1 MSWRDFLVFAD
12 ASEDGFT
19 RLGMAQEI
27 AAAHEGHLEALVL
40 TPMQVPMSVLPE
52 AASAAYTQ
60 AEAAARDASASV
72 VRALQA
78 KYAPGPKLSIYSC
91 EAPANATRNAAG
103 RAARTADLVVLG
115 QPVTFDNSELDT
127 DIYRGA
133 VLLGGRPCL
142 MLPRW
147 EQRHDFGK
155 RILISWKATPQSARA
170 VEGALP
176 FLTKADKVRV
186 CVANPR
192 GEREGE
198 GERSLERLATYL
210 MRHGVKVEQTITR
223 ESWEGPERMIIS
235 EIEGFSAD
243 MLVMGAYEGAQFA
256 EDIFNGVTPTVVRD
270 SNVPILL
277 AH

>member
-1 MSWRDFLVFAD
+1 MGWRDFLVFAD
-12 ASEDGFT
+12 ASEDGMA
-19 RLGMAQEI
+19 RLAMAQDI
-27 AAAHEGHLEALVL
+27 ATAHDGHLEALVL
-40 TPMQVPMSVLPE
+40 TPMTLPFG
-52 AASAAYTQ
+52 ANPSTGSAGYAE
-60 AEAAARDASASV
+60 AEAAARDASEGV
-72 VRALQA
+72 VRALRA
-78 KYAPGPKLSIYSC
+78 KYPPSDRLSLYAC
-91 EAPANATRNAAG
+91 ETPANASRLAAG
-103 RAARTADLVVLG
+103 RAARTADLVILG

-147 EQRHDFGK
+147 EQKHDFGK

-170 VEGALP
+170 VAGALP
-176 FLTKADKVRV
+176 FLKKADTVRV

-192 GEREGE
+192 GERDGE

-235 EIEGFSAD
+235 EIEGFGAD
-243 MLVMGAYEGAQFA
+243 MLVMGAYEATLA
-256 EDIFNGVTPTVVRD
+256 EDIFNGATPTVVRE
-270 SNVPILL
+270 SNVPILI
-277 AH
+277 AF